1 MGHGPRVW
9 HMWSSLSACLY
20 LTIASANKT
29 RLRADPW
36 LKPHPFQNPSVSLTA
51 HLTTVFKYLFMS
63 CTNLAHLLF
72 HVIPLLVFYPNL
84 FFLPSRKDPM
94 SSLLNFCLCVSV
106 QNHNPA
112 IFYILSFDLIE
123 DHFIGFIKER
133 WYQWIFAPGTLF
145 FWIEVLSL
153 SFPSFPV
160 LSFISLVSLSH
171 LRLVTLHHW
180 MSLLGINTL
189 LSHLLRAIF
198 VQRTEGD
205 RQKRPVPTIE
215 ISINGYIIDGL
226 CQDGRTDGLGF
237 QFNSPQCS
245 SGPLNWFLFQY
256 ANTVWNNG
264 LVLWNITLHQYTP
277 RHFLTVTFP

>member
-1 MGHGPRVW
+1 M
-9 HMWSSLSACLY
+9 SLSYHSFCKQDKAESWSLIKTAPFPEPICLSDC
-20 LTIASANKT
+20 T
-29 RLRADPW
+29 
-36 LKPHPFQNPSVSLTA
+36 PHRCLQVLV
-51 HLTTVFKYLFMS
+51 HV

-84 FFLPSRKDPM
+84 FFLH
-94 SSLLNFCLCVSV
+94 NFCICVSV